1 MPNRRSARWMLVFA
15 ALFLA
20 LPTRADLILGAA
32 PREGK
37 DKEEAMYAPIAELLT
52 KVTGQKVTFRWGDN
66 FLIYTSEMRKGAY
79 DIVFDGPHLVGWRI
93 AKLQHAPLVK
103 FPGMLNFVVIAKK
116 SQDRIRA
123 MKDLEGRTV
132 CALPPPNLATL
143 VVLSEFDNP
152 SRQPLVVEVQSFANA
167 YQGVLAGKCMA
178 GVMQAKLY
186 YDIDKDA
193 KAAKVLFDTRPL
205 PNQAFTAGPRVPPE
219 MRDKITTA
227 LLSPEGA
234 VATQKLREA
243 FKVQNLLAATADEYK
258 DLGRLLRDT
267 WGFEH

>member
-1 MPNRRSARWMLVFA
+1 MPSRRIARWTLIIA
-15 ALFLA
+15 TLFLT
-20 LPTRADLILGAA
+20 LPARAELILGGA
-32 PREGK
+32 PRETK

-66 FLIYTSEMRKGAY
+66 FLIYASEMRKGTY
-79 DIVFDGPHLVGWRI
+79 DIAFDGPQFVGWRI
-93 AKLQHAPLVK
+93 AKLEHVPLVK
-103 FPGMLNFVVIAKK
+103 FPGTLSFVVIAAK
-116 SQDRIRA
+116 SQDKIHS
-123 MKDLEGRTV
+123 MKDLAGRTV
-132 CALPPPNLATL
+132 CAFPPPNLATL

-152 SRQPLVVEVQSFANA
+152 SRQPLIVETQSFANV
-167 YQGVLAGKCMA
+167 YKNVLAGKCMA

-186 YDIDKDA
+186 YDMDKDT

-205 PNQAFTAGPRVPPE
+205 PNQAFSAGPRVTPE
-219 MRDKITTA
+219 MRSKITTA

-243 FKVQNLLAATADEYK
+243 FKAQNLLAATTDEYK
-258 DLGRLLRDT
+258 DLGKLVRDT